1 MEPLTTSEVVDGC
14 RLDVATWG
22 GEPPSIVFVHD
33 GLGSIG
39 QWRDVPASTAA
50 HSGRHVVAYNRA
62 GHGGSTPVP
71 SGAWPADWMIREA
84 HVLASLLGRCTSSPA
99 RLVGHSDGASI
110 ALLCAA
116 LHPDVVSDVVA
127 IAVHSWVEPKC
138 VAAISDLRRDPDG
151 LVAALGAHHPHAREL
166 FEAWSGGWTRA
177 EFASWDI
184 RPLLGAIAAP
194 VVVAQGDAD
203 EFATDEMLWSTAA
216 AIGPNA
222 RAELLPDCRHAV
234 HRDLPSVVVRLACG
248 A

>member
-1 MEPLTTSEVVDGC
+1 MEPLTTSEVVAGC
-14 RLDVATWG
+14 RLDVATWAG
-22 GEPPSIVFVHD
+22 DDPSIVFVHD

-39 QWRDVPASTAA
+39 QWRDVPATTASR
-50 HSGRHVVAYNRA
+50 SGRRVVAYNRA

-71 SGAWPADWMIREA
+71 SEAWPVGWMTREA
-84 HVLASLLGRCTSSPA
+84 HVLASLIESFVSSPV

-110 ALLCAA
+110 ALLCAE
-116 LHPDVVSDVVA
+116 LYPDVVSDVVA

-138 VAAISDLRRDPDG
+138 VAAISSLRRDPDG
-151 LVAALGAHHPHAREL
+151 LVAALGVHHPHAPEL

-184 RPLLGAIAAP
+184 RPLLGGITAP

-203 EFATDEMLWSTAA
+203 EFATEEMLWSTVA

-222 RAELLPDCRHAV
+222 KGALIPGCRHAV
-234 HRDLPSVVVRLACG
+234 HRDRPDVVATLACG